1 MVSSIAIGL
10 GFSTW
15 RAPAERDRMSKIDAL
30 ALRGVVLAGVAPMP
44 EPYEPT
50 TRDHRRPLP
59 PSLDNIATWHFIR

>member
-15 RAPAERDRMSKIDAL
+15 RVSGERDRMSKIDAL
-30 ALRGVVLAGVAPMP
+30 ALRGVVLAGVAPMSDS
-44 EPYEPT
+44 YEPPA
-50 TRDHRRPLP
+50 RDHQRPMP